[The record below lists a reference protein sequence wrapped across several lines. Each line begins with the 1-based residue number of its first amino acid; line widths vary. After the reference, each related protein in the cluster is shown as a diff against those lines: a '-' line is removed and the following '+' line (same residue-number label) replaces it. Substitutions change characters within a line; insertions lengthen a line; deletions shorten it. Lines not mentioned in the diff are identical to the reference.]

1 MDGSPCNIKSAVS
14 GNASGATPFIA
25 PAPSTT
31 RPLALL
37 SRRLLPPLGQVNAK
51 NPHRLPLG
59 NPCQNLLR
67 ILN

>member
-1 MDGSPCNIKSAVS
+1 MKRSRVTLQST
-14 GNASGATPFIA
+14 NADVEGLAASME
-25 PAPSTT
+25 PAQPSSN
-31 RPLALL
+31 PLPQT
-37 SRRLLPPLGQVNAK
+37 RLLPPLGQVNAK